1 MPSTYEKIATQTLA
15 SAASSVTFSSIPGTY
30 TDLVFVIQAKQTGT
44 PTGTDAFIT
53 LNGSGSSIYSRT
65 VLNGDGTTASSSRGT
80 NMDRAYFPVSPQT
93 ADAVII
99 CNFMNYANTTTNK
112 TMLMR
117 YGGSPGVVYAAV
129 YLFASTAAL
138 TTIAITGSDQ
148 MGAGTPDNWAIG
160 STFNLYGIKAA

>member
-30 TDLVFVIQAKQTGT
+30 TDLVLVVLAKQTGT

-99 CNFMNYANTTTNK
+99 YNFMNYANTTTNK
-112 TMLMR
+112 TFLMR
-117 YGGSPGVVYAAV
+117 YGGSPGVTFAAV
-129 YLFASTAAL
+129 YLYRSTAAL
-138 TTIAITGSDQ
+138 TTIALTGSDQ